1 MEKSKMKH
9 TQQKQFEVLVD
20 FMKAHPDLSKGLLK
34 SANGRNAASNLWKRV
49 TSQLNAVGPPSRDV
63 AGWKKVWADYKVH
76 LKSKMRR
83 NKISVSGTGGG
94 PSGFVPLTHLE
105 EEVSKLLSADKSM
118 SGTISTSRFG
128 AKPKSASIQP
138 RESPVARRE
147 SPVVRRGSPV
157 VQRGSP
163 VVQRGSPVA
172 RADSSAGSGN
182 SCSDNEHTGSEES
195 EQEELPTCSNTAK
208 TPRRKQ
214 SLLEHQVSNQIE
226 YHKRSKNLLN
236 EINSNLINIY
246 SEMKKKRE
254 LQECRLKLE
263 RERFLYQQTADN
275 KKIKMKLTKLEL
287 QKEVLAVEASTNAL
301 ISSSKRQAQ

>member
-157 VQRGSP
+157 VQRWSPVVQRWSPVVQRGSP

-226 YHKRSKNLLN
+226 YHKRSTNLLN

-246 SEMKKKRE
+246 SEMKKKTRAT
-254 LQECRLKLE
+254 RMPTKAGE
-263 RERFLYQQTADN
+263 RKVPLPAN
-275 KKIKMKLTKLEL
+275 
-287 QKEVLAVEASTNAL
+287 S
-301 ISSSKRQAQ
+301 RQ

>member
-1 MEKSKMKH
+1 
-9 TQQKQFEVLVD
+9 
-20 FMKAHPDLSKGLLK
+20 MKAHPDLSKGLLK

-83 NKISVSGTGGG
+83 NKTSVSGTGGG
-94 PSGFVPLTHLE
+94 PSGVVALTHLE

-128 AKPKSASIQP
+128 AKPKSASIQR

-147 SPVVRRGSPV
+147 SPVVRRESPV
-157 VQRGSP
+157 VQRWSP

-226 YHKRSKNLLN
+226 YHKRSINLLN

-246 SEMKKKRE
+246 SEMKKKTRAT
-254 LQECRLKLE
+254 RMPTKAGE
-263 RERFLYQQTADN
+263 RKVPLPSN
-275 KKIKMKLTKLEL
+275 
-287 QKEVLAVEASTNAL
+287 S
-301 ISSSKRQAQ
+301 RQ